1 VREFAGRLPYTHLPD
16 RKNREGAGTPSL
28 MYINRTALKVG
39 QVGVGE
45 HTGDNMRC
53 PDDTQAFFVPANFH
67 HSASK
72 LRYH

>member
-1 VREFAGRLPYTHLPD
+1 LPYINLLD
-16 RKNREGAGTPSL
+16 KKKREGAGTPSL

-53 PDDTQAFFVPANFH
+53 PEDTQAFFMPAIFIIAHRN
-67 HSASK
+67 
-72 LRYH
+72 